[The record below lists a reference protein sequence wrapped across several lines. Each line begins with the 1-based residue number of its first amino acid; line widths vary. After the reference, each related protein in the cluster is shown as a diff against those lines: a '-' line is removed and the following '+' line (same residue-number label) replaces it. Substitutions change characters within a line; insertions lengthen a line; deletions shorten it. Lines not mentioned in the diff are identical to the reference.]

1 LDQKPKTLIEA
12 AKLADQY
19 LAVNKASRVVQKPS
33 GWKLNATNGKKLP
46 QHSIPA
52 TAHNDKKE

>member
-12 AKLADQY
+12 AK